1 MQDGPHDITGWT
13 VLNPHLSCWCSHYL
27 LKAPEN
33 TVIFSMFHDV
43 SWVYSIRSPTYPP
56 KILVASTS
64 WIPLPH
70 VATLLSQE
78 LKASCRKNLTKSE
91 IQRAEGLKVEDWSS
105 TISCSWTY
113 PEIPNCAVLFR
124 GVHWSLLYSA
134 DLYAENALVV
144 WYGLARSKH
153 LLRLYLELF
162 FGV

>member
-1 MQDGPHDITGWT
+1 MILQVEPCWIPTFHAD
-13 VLNPHLSCWCSHYL
+13 VLTTS
-27 LKAPEN
+27 LKLQKTPW
-33 TVIFSMFHDV
+33 FSRCFHDV

-124 GVHWSLLYSA
+124 GFHWSLLYSA